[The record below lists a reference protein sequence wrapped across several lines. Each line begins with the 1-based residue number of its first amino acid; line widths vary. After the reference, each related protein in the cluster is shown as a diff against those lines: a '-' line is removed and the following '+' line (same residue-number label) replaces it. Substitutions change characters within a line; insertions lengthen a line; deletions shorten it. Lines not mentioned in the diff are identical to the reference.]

1 MIKQY
6 KLMIFVNIL
15 LGLLFLV
22 VNYVYYY
29 FANRFDGHGVL
40 WSPLWLTFYNF
51 RAAATIG
58 DFGAQEPN
66 FSFYFFWVLMIVNVY
81 FIYLLQKS
89 KEKNQTSSYNTIALF
104 ILEITLKVK

>member
-29 FANRFDGHGVL
+29 FARFDGHGIL

-51 RAAATIG
+51 SPIV
-58 DFGAQEPN
+58 DDVGAQEPN
-66 FSFYFFWVLMIVNVY
+66 FSFYFFWILMVVNVY

-89 KEKNQTSSYNTIALF
+89 KEPKPTPS
-104 ILEITLKVK
+104 

>member
-40 WSPLWLTFYNF
+40 WSPLWLNFYNF
-51 RAAATIG
+51 SPTA
-58 DFGAQEPN
+58 DDVGAQEPN
-66 FSFYFFWVLMIVNVY
+66 FGFYFFWILMIVNVY
-81 FIYLLQKS
+81 SIYLLQKS
-89 KEKNQTSSYNTIALF
+89 KETKQS
-104 ILEITLKVK
+104 